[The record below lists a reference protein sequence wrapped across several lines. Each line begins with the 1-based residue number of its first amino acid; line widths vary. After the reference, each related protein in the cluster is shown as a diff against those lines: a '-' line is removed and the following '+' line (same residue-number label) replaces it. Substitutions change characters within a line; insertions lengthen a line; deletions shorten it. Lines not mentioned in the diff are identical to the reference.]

1 MKYFIAGGLGFIGST
16 LAHRLI
22 EKEDCQL
29 VLYDN
34 MSNGIFDEMHYFGGN
49 IYGAKE
55 VIADIKD
62 KEILVDAMKGCD
74 VVYHFASNADISKA
88 MSDPT
93 IDFWEGTY
101 LTQCILEA
109 MRINDIKKIIY
120 ASGSGIYGD
129 HKYVYIKEFDSFNP
143 VTSTYGASKL
153 AGEALI
159 CAYSNMFDIQAR
171 IYRFA
176 NVVGGNQTHGIA
188 SDLIKK
194 IAKNPSCIDVLG
206 NGEQLKSYVY
216 VQDIIDGIF
225 ATEGGDKK
233 IDIFNISSENQASV
247 KEIVDIVLE
256 ETGMKGITTVIYGDT
271 PGGWKGDIPI
281 VLLDSSRIRRTGW
294 KAKYS
299 SKEAIRKTVKEILK
313 NNGNVV

>member
-1 MKYFIAGGLGFIGST
+1 MKYFIAGGLGFIGSSI
-16 LAHRLI
+16 AHRLL
-22 EKEDCQL
+22 EKEDCEI
-29 VLYDN
+29 VIYDN
-34 MSNGIFDEMHYFGGN
+34 MSNGILEELRYFGDIVGVK
-49 IYGAKE
+49 I

-62 KEILVDAMKGCD
+62 SESLRHAMKGCD

-88 MSDPT
+88 MIDPT

-109 MRINDIKKIIY
+109 MRINGIKKIIY

-129 HKYVYIKEFDSFNP
+129 YKYSYIREFESLRP
-143 VTSTYGASKL
+143 VKSTYGASKL

-176 NVVGGNQTHGIA
+176 NVVGGNQTHGVV
-188 SDLIKK
+188 SDLIEK
-194 IAKNPSCIDVLG
+194 IRRNPVEIEVLG

-225 ATEGGDKK
+225 MTEGSDK
-233 IDIFNISSENQASV
+233 DIEIYNISSENQVSV

-256 ETGMKGITTVIYGDT
+256 ESGMRGITSIRYGDT
-271 PGGWKGDIPI
+271 VGGWKGDIPI
-281 VLLDSSRIRRTGW
+281 VLLDSSKIRSTGW
-294 KAKYS
+294 RAKYS
-299 SKEAIRKTVKEILK
+299 SREAIRKTAKEILNK
-313 NNGNVV
+313 